1 MTVMLPV
8 KYKPQQCHNY
18 LACHENFDRSIMA
31 TLPFCAASATERL
44 TGHKGR
50 IFPRSSL
57 MWVHQPPSPWVQT
70 WLTLTWWRR
79 WSWRS
84 WAPRCPPG
92 WRTGRWRWTPLDLLS
107 LLPLSWRG
115 KRAGLVGFPLL
126 FSLFPHQNFLA
137 LSIWHLSAFHMLKGT
152 RNNHCCCYADNYH
165 YHSLSIIVQKL
176 W

>member
-1 MTVMLPV
+1 MRILTGPSWPRSHSVQPV
-8 KYKPQQCHNY
+8 P
-18 LACHENFDRSIMA
+18 RRGWPA
-31 TLPFCAASATERL
+31 TKAASSQDHHWCEYTN
-44 TGHKGR
+44 H
-50 IFPRSSL
+50 PHHP
-57 MWVHQPPSPWVQT
+57 WVHT